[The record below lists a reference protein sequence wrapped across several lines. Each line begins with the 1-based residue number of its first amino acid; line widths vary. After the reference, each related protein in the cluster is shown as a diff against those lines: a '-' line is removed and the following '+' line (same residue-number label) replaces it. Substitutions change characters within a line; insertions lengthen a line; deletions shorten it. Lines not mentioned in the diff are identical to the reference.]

1 MRSYVLTYV
10 RSFVF
15 HSCSHS
21 HSFIRSL
28 VHLFSQSV
36 TRSFIRLLIKLINR
50 SLLFSQ
56 LFKRPHPPKRV
67 FRSVE
72 SDSQTG
78 ALVNVDR
85 LFFHNLPNLVPSAQ
99 PVKGKSPRVQIS
111 FKNFP
116 VLRDVNAFMIEK
128 DIRVLSCVAFPTP
141 YRCTCRSN
149 WWADSEKL
157 WLLSPQRHA
166 REKATLFSL

>member
-1 MRSYVLTYV
+1 MHFWSFC
-10 RSFVF
+10 SFVLSF
-15 HSCSHS
+15 THS
-21 HSFIRSL
+21 
-28 VHLFSQSV
+28 VSQSV
-36 TRSFIRLLIKLINR
+36 SHSFIRLLIKLINLL
-50 SLLFSQ
+50 LLFSQ

-99 PVKGKSPRVQIS
+99 PVKGKSPRVQIF

-116 VLRDVNAFMIEK
+116 VLRDVDAFMIEK
-128 DIRVLSCVAFPTP
+128 DIRMLSCVAVPRP

-149 WWADSEKL
+149 W
-157 WLLSPQRHA
+157 
-166 REKATLFSL
+166 

>member
-1 MRSYVLTYV
+1 MRSHSLINSTIRQFSLSFIRSCV
-10 RSFVF
+10 RACLRTFVRF
-15 HSCSHS
+15 FTHVVIHS

-99 PVKGKSPRVQIS
+99 PVKGKSPCVQI
-111 FKNFP
+111 FFQ
-116 VLRDVNAFMIEK
+116 E
-128 DIRVLSCVAFPTP
+128 
-141 YRCTCRSN
+141 
-149 WWADSEKL
+149 
-157 WLLSPQRHA
+157 
-166 REKATLFSL
+166 FSSVKRR

>member
-1 MRSYVLTYV
+1 MVVLFINRAFIHSLILPFVNSVSRSFVRACLRTFV
-10 RSFVF
+10 RSFFTHVVI
-15 HSCSHS
+15 HSL
-21 HSFIRSL
+21 SFIRFL
-28 VHLFSQSV
+28 VHSFSQSV
-36 TRSFIRLLIKLINR
+36 TRSFVRLFIKLINR

-99 PVKGKSPRVQIS
+99 PVKGKSPCVQ
-111 FKNFP
+111 NF
-116 VLRDVNAFMIEK
+116 
-128 DIRVLSCVAFPTP
+128 
-141 YRCTCRSN
+141 
-149 WWADSEKL
+149 
-157 WLLSPQRHA
+157 
-166 REKATLFSL
+166 